1 VQVAMGLLIFLAAYL
16 IELRNAASWAL
27 A

>member
-1 VQVAMGLLIFLAAYL
+1 VAMGLFIFLAAYL
-16 IELRNAASWAL
+16 IELRNAASWVL